1 MHSMNICLI
10 TEAAVGKYIQ
20 NWMTFCHT
28 RTILTKC
35 SGAIFTKL
43 VMRKHMTRVE
53 QRTAIIQLLGVV
65 FVVITVMPSLL
76 ASACLVCLGWT
87 SLHNMS
93 LLNKLVV
100 IISLNKLC

>member
-20 NWMTFCHT
+20 NWTFCHT

-35 SGAIFTKL
+35 SGAIFTNL
-43 VMRKHMTRVE
+43 VITKHMTRVE

-93 LLNKLVV
+93 LFNKLVV